1 MSAHQL
7 ASSDA
12 DPQETREWL
21 EALQA
26 IIAHEGPERA
36 HFILEQLIAL
46 GHQTGINMPYSA
58 NTEYI
63 NTIPA
68 DQQPITPGDYE
79 MEQKIRDYARWNAMV
94 MVLRANKDDS
104 GLGGHIA
111 SYASAATLYDIGFN
125 HFWHAPSETH
135 GGDLVL

>member
-1 MSAHQL
+1 MAAPQL
-7 ASSDA
+7 VSSDA
-12 DPQETREWL
+12 DPQETREWIEAL
-21 EALQA
+21 EAV
-26 IIAHEGPERA
+26 IAHEGPERA
-36 HFILEQLIAL
+36 HFLLEQLIAL

-58 NTEYI
+58 NTEYT

-104 GLGGHIA
+104 GLGSDA
-111 SYASAATLYDIGFN
+111 L
-125 HFWHAPSETH
+125 
-135 GGDLVL
+135 

>member
-1 MSAHQL
+1 MSAAPQL

-21 EALQA
+21 EGMQA
-26 IIAHEGPERA
+26 VIAQEGPERA
-36 HFILEQLIAL
+36 HFLLEQLIAM

-68 DQQPITPGDYE
+68 DQQPVTPGDYE
-79 MEQKIRDYARWNAMV
+79 MEQKHPRLCALECDGHGAARQQGRLGPRRPHRQ
-94 MVLRANKDDS
+94 LR
-104 GLGGHIA
+104 LGGHA
-111 SYASAATLYDIGFN
+111 
-125 HFWHAPSETH
+125 
-135 GGDLVL
+135 V

>member
-1 MSAHQL
+1 MLQENEAERLAGVMSGELQKTPERGVVMSAPQL

-26 IIAHEGPERA
+26 VIVQEGPGRA
-36 HFILEQLIAL
+36 HFLLEQLIAL

-58 NTEYI
+58 NTEYA

-68 DQQPITPGDYE
+68 DQQPVTPG
-79 MEQKIRDYARWNAMV
+79 A
-94 MVLRANKDDS
+94 L
-104 GLGGHIA
+104 
-111 SYASAATLYDIGFN
+111 
-125 HFWHAPSETH
+125 
-135 GGDLVL
+135 